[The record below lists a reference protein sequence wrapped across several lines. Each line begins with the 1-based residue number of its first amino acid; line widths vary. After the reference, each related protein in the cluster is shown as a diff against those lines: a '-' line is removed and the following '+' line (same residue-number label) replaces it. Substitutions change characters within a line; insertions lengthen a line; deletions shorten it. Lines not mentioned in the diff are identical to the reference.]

1 MSYLPTYLPTYLP
14 KDMDDDGVG
23 KPFQLNFRVP
33 WRGDSG
39 MSDDVSLHSFDNVQR
54 ELNHLNVDIR

>member
-1 MSYLPTYLPTYLP
+1 
-14 KDMDDDGVG
+14 MDDDDVG

-39 MSDDVSLHSFDNVQR
+39 MSDDVSLHSFANVQR